1 MNHSTLEIFIQ
12 VAETQSV
19 TQAAKRLGR
28 AQSNITTRIQQLEE
42 ELAVELFVRGNKK
55 MVLSPAGVQFL
66 SYARRILSLAEEAKQ
81 ALHPTTPG
89 GSLRLGAMEATA
101 ASRLPPLLTRFQQQC
116 PQVDITLIT
125 QLSIGLPLAVLPGY
139 IHYQLGYST
148 FVAGIVISLQ
158 YISTLISRPHAGR
171 YTDIWGPKKVVS
183 LGIVCC
189 LLSGAFTLLA
199 VVLQATPMLAIAAL
213 LAGRVFLGVGE
224 SFTATGATLWGIKTV
239 GAIHT
244 SRVIS
249 WNGVATYVAMAVG
262 APLGVTLNHYF
273 GISGFATV
281 VVLVAAIGLLFART
295 RQDVKVTAGARAPFH
310 AVVRKIWPYGLGL
323 AFGTVGFGVI
333 ATFITLY
340 FAAHS
345 WQGAAFTLS
354 LFSVGFICV
363 RLVLGN
369 TITRFGGVPVSL
381 ACFIIESLGLLLIWL
396 APSAWIA
403 GVGAFLT
410 GSGFS
415 LVFPA
420 LGVEAVKQ
428 VEEQNQGTALGTY
441 SAFLDLALGLTG
453 PLAGWVAGFYDLAT
467 LYLLAAIVVALAF
480 LLIFRVHRQQRLVA
494 RE

>member
-1 MNHSTLEIFIQ
+1 
-12 VAETQSV
+12 
-19 TQAAKRLGR
+19 
-28 AQSNITTRIQQLEE
+28 
-42 ELAVELFVRGNKK
+42 
-55 MVLSPAGVQFL
+55 
-66 SYARRILSLAEEAKQ
+66 
-81 ALHPTTPG
+81 
-89 GSLRLGAMEATA
+89 
-101 ASRLPPLLTRFQQQC
+101 
-116 PQVDITLIT
+116 
-125 QLSIGLPLAVLPGY
+125 
-139 IHYQLGYST
+139 
-148 FVAGIVISLQ
+148 
-158 YISTLISRPHAGR
+158 
-171 YTDIWGPKKVVS
+171 VVS
-183 LGIVCC
+183 LGIICC

-199 VVLQATPMLAIAAL
+199 VLLQATPMLAIAAL

-262 APLGVTLNHYF
+262 APLGSPLTT
-273 GISGFATV
+273 ISASAA
-281 VVLVAAIGLLFART
+281 LPRWWWWSAIGLLFART
-295 RQDVKVTAGARAPFH
+295 RQDVSVTAGVRAPFH

-369 TITRFGGVPVSL
+369 TITRYGGVPVSL
-381 ACFIIESLGLLLIWL
+381 VCFVIECLGLLLIWL
-396 APSAWIA
+396 APSAWVA

-467 LYLLAAIVVALAF
+467 LYLLAAIVVVFAF
-480 LLIFRVHRQQRLVA
+480 LLILRVQRQQRAVSGT
-494 RE
+494 

>member
-1 MNHSTLEIFIQ
+1 
-12 VAETQSV
+12 
-19 TQAAKRLGR
+19 
-28 AQSNITTRIQQLEE
+28 
-42 ELAVELFVRGNKK
+42 
-55 MVLSPAGVQFL
+55 
-66 SYARRILSLAEEAKQ
+66 
-81 ALHPTTPG
+81 
-89 GSLRLGAMEATA
+89 
-101 ASRLPPLLTRFQQQC
+101 
-116 PQVDITLIT
+116 
-125 QLSIGLPLAVLPGY
+125 
-139 IHYQLGYST
+139 
-148 FVAGIVISLQ
+148 
-158 YISTLISRPHAGR
+158 
-171 YTDIWGPKKVVS
+171 
-183 LGIVCC
+183 
-189 LLSGAFTLLA
+189 
-199 VVLQATPMLAIAAL
+199 MLAIAAL

-363 RLVLGN
+363 RLVLEIPLPALAESRSPRLLHHRKSRPAAYLAGA
-369 TITRFGGVPVSL
+369 ISMDGRRRRLSHRFGFL
-381 ACFIIESLGLLLIWL
+381 AGL
-396 APSAWIA
+396 
-403 GVGAFLT
+403 
-410 GSGFS
+410 SGFRS
-415 LVFPA
+415 
-420 LGVEAVKQ
+420 
-428 VEEQNQGTALGTY
+428 
-441 SAFLDLALGLTG
+441 
-453 PLAGWVAGFYDLAT
+453 
-467 LYLLAAIVVALAF
+467 
-480 LLIFRVHRQQRLVA
+480 
-494 RE
+494 

>member
-1 MNHSTLEIFIQ
+1 M
-12 VAETQSV
+12 
-19 TQAAKRLGR
+19 
-28 AQSNITTRIQQLEE
+28 
-42 ELAVELFVRGNKK
+42 
-55 MVLSPAGVQFL
+55 
-66 SYARRILSLAEEAKQ
+66 
-81 ALHPTTPG
+81 
-89 GSLRLGAMEATA
+89 
-101 ASRLPPLLTRFQQQC
+101 
-116 PQVDITLIT
+116 
-125 QLSIGLPLAVLPGY
+125 
-139 IHYQLGYST
+139 
-148 FVAGIVISLQ
+148 
-158 YISTLISRPHAGR
+158 
-171 YTDIWGPKKVVS
+171 VS

-340 FAAHS
+340 FAAHRAGRRVYPFAVQRRLYLRS
-345 WQGAAFTLS
+345 PGAGKYHYPLWRSPGLPGLLHHRKSRPAAYLAGAISMDGRRRRLS
-354 LFSVGFICV
+354 H
-363 RLVLGN
+363 
-369 TITRFGGVPVSL
+369 RFGFL
-381 ACFIIESLGLLLIWL
+381 AGL
-396 APSAWIA
+396 
-403 GVGAFLT
+403 
-410 GSGFS
+410 SGFRS
-415 LVFPA
+415 
-420 LGVEAVKQ
+420 
-428 VEEQNQGTALGTY
+428 
-441 SAFLDLALGLTG
+441 
-453 PLAGWVAGFYDLAT
+453 
-467 LYLLAAIVVALAF
+467 
-480 LLIFRVHRQQRLVA
+480 
-494 RE
+494 

>member
-1 MNHSTLEIFIQ
+1 MFFTCIC
-12 VAETQSV
+12 
-19 TQAAKRLGR
+19 
-28 AQSNITTRIQQLEE
+28 
-42 ELAVELFVRGNKK
+42 
-55 MVLSPAGVQFL
+55 
-66 SYARRILSLAEEAKQ
+66 Y
-81 ALHPTTPG
+81 
-89 GSLRLGAMEATA
+89 
-101 ASRLPPLLTRFQQQC
+101 
-116 PQVDITLIT
+116 
-125 QLSIGLPLAVLPGY
+125 LSIGLPLAVLPGY

-158 YISTLISRPHAGR
+158 YISTLVSRPHAGR
-171 YTDIWGPKKVVS
+171 YTDIWGPKKKWS
-183 LGIVCC
+183 AFGIVCC

-224 SFTATGATLWGIKTV
+224 LYRHRRHPVGGSKPSARSTRRGLSPGTAWRPMWRWL
-239 GAIHT
+239 
-244 SRVIS
+244 
-249 WNGVATYVAMAVG
+249 
-262 APLGVTLNHYF
+262 
-273 GISGFATV
+273 SGRRWELPSITILASAAFATV

-396 APSAWIA
+396 APSAWMA

-410 GSGFS
+410 GSGF
-415 LVFPA
+415 
-420 LGVEAVKQ
+420 
-428 VEEQNQGTALGTY
+428 
-441 SAFLDLALGLTG
+441 
-453 PLAGWVAGFYDLAT
+453 LAGLSGF
-467 LYLLAAIVVALAF
+467 
-480 LLIFRVHRQQRLVA
+480 RS
-494 RE
+494 

>member
-1 MNHSTLEIFIQ
+1 M
-12 VAETQSV
+12 
-19 TQAAKRLGR
+19 
-28 AQSNITTRIQQLEE
+28 
-42 ELAVELFVRGNKK
+42 
-55 MVLSPAGVQFL
+55 
-66 SYARRILSLAEEAKQ
+66 
-81 ALHPTTPG
+81 
-89 GSLRLGAMEATA
+89 
-101 ASRLPPLLTRFQQQC
+101 
-116 PQVDITLIT
+116 
-125 QLSIGLPLAVLPGY
+125 
-139 IHYQLGYST
+139 
-148 FVAGIVISLQ
+148 
-158 YISTLISRPHAGR
+158 
-171 YTDIWGPKKVVS
+171 VS

-199 VVLQATPMLAIAAL
+199 VALQATPMLAIAAL

-295 RQDVKVTAGARAPFH
+295 RRGR
-310 AVVRKIWPYGLGL
+310 
-323 AFGTVGFGVI
+323 
-333 ATFITLY
+333 
-340 FAAHS
+340 
-345 WQGAAFTLS
+345 QGDRRRQSALS
-354 LFSVGFICV
+354 LGGAKNLALRPRAGLWHRRFRRYRHLYHPLLRRAQLAGRRVYPFAV
-363 RLVLGN
+363 QRRLYLRSPRCWE
-369 TITRFGGVPVSL
+369 IPLPALAESRSPP

-396 APSAWIA
+396 APSAWMA

>member
-1 MNHSTLEIFIQ
+1 MATSFST
-12 VAETQSV
+12 TQ
-19 TQAAKRLGR
+19 L
-28 AQSNITTRIQQLEE
+28 NLRIISI
-42 ELAVELFVRGNKK
+42 VVFTCIC
-55 MVLSPAGVQFL
+55 
-66 SYARRILSLAEEAKQ
+66 Y
-81 ALHPTTPG
+81 
-89 GSLRLGAMEATA
+89 
-101 ASRLPPLLTRFQQQC
+101 
-116 PQVDITLIT
+116 
-125 QLSIGLPLAVLPGY
+125 LSIGLPLAVLPGY

-148 FVAGIVISLQ
+148 FIAGVVISLQ
-158 YISTLISRPHAGR
+158 YISTLVSRPHAGR
-171 YTDIWGPKKVVS
+171 YTDIWGAKKVVS

-189 LLSGAFTLLA
+189 MLSGLFTLLA
-199 VVLQATPMLAIAAL
+199 VLLQSVPLLAVAAL
-213 LAGRVFLGVGE
+213 LVGRIFLGVGE

-262 APLGVTLNHYF
+262 APLGVMLNGYF
-273 GISGFATV
+273 GISGFAAV
-281 VVLVAAIGLLFART
+281 VILVAVVGLLYART
-295 RQDVKVTAGARAPFH
+295 RQDVSLTAGIRAPFH
-310 AVVRKIWPYGLGL
+310 VVVRKIWPYGMGL
-323 AFGTVGFGVI
+323 ALSTVGFGVI

-340 FAAHS
+340 FSSHG

-354 LFSVGFICV
+354 LFSIGFICI

-369 TITRFGGVPVSL
+369 TITRYGGVPVSL
-381 ACFIIESLGLLLIWL
+381 ICFVVECLGLLIIWY

-415 LVFPA
+415 LIFPA

-453 PLAGWVAGFYDLAT
+453 PIAGWVAGYYDLET
-467 LYLLAAIVVALAF
+467 IYLLAAVVVALAF
-480 LLIFRVHRQQRLVA
+480 ILILRIYLQQRAGLQ
-494 RE
+494 RT